1 MQPDNAFEPPGRSRV
16 VKPNHILILL
26 LIYIAALSGMISYL
40 DTRGITEP
48 QWSVVATTL
57 LFSLLIFWWYWADST
72 SRSYRRSPLLNVAV
86 IAVGFLAV
94 PYYLLRSR
102 EKGQRLNAFAR
113 MLGFVVLI
121 LVAFVVGGLPFA
133 FGS

>member
-1 MQPDNAFEPPGRSRV
+1 M
-16 VKPNHILILL
+16 
-26 LIYIAALSGMISYL
+26 
-40 DTRGITEP
+40 
-48 QWSVVATTL
+48 VATTL